1 MFGGAAGGGKSDFL
15 LMAFLA
21 LIHKPHYR
29 GLILRRRSVD
39 LRRSD
44 AILDRALSWWSNPRL
59 GIKYYAQDRKFIFPS
74 GATCEFGH
82 INNENDKLN
91 YQGGSWHF
99 IAFDELTQFTG
110 SQYLYLFSRLRRTLD
125 KGEEPLPL
133 RVRSASNPGG
143 PSHYFVRDRFM
154 TLDFARQFLNGS
166 AEPAF
171 VRHVR
176 NSLSDGSIEE
186 SVREFIPSK
195 SSDNF
200 ALDVRTYELS
210 LSNLDVV
217 EREQLMGG
225 NWLIAASGRFRPE
238 WFGRFIH
245 PDYLEGDFYQVLR
258 PGASNERWLVAHPRD
273 CSRFMTIDPAGTEA
287 EREAEAA
294 GRKEPSWSVIS
305 TWDNWNERNFLFWR
319 DIVRVQVE
327 FPDFVE
333 LIVETWNKQG
343 RPIVI
348 IEVDGIGKSY
358 YQVLSR
364 RGLPVQAIHSEG
376 KGKLERS
383 VFAQNEAK
391 ERRVFIPDF
400 APWLADLEAELFQ
413 WTGLRAEVADQ
424 IDTFSHAAKAKKDG
438 MIGANVIQFS

>member
-15 LMAFLA
+15 LMAFLT

-59 GIKYYAQDRKFIFPS
+59 GIRYHAQDRKFTFPS

-125 KGEEPLPL
+125 RGEEPLPL

-154 TLDFARQFLNGS
+154 TLEFAQRFLVGNS
-166 AEPAF
+166 EPAF
-171 VRHVR
+171 VRRVR

-195 SSDNF
+195 SSDNL
-200 ALDVRTYELS
+200 ALDVRNYELS
-210 LSNLDVV
+210 LSNLAVV

-225 NWLIAASGRFRPE
+225 NWLIAAAGRFRPE

-245 PDYLEGDFYQVLR
+245 PDYLEGDYYQILK
-258 PGASNERWLVAHPRD
+258 PGTTGERWLIAHPRD
-273 CSRFMTIDPAGTEA
+273 CCRFMTIDPAGTEA

-305 TWDNWNERNFLFWR
+305 TWDHWGERNFLFWR
-319 DIVRVQVE
+319 DIVRVQLE
-327 FPDFVE
+327 FPDFVD
-333 LIVETWNKQG
+333 LIVDTWNKQG

-348 IEVDGIGKSY
+348 IEIDGIGKSY
-358 YQVLSR
+358 YQVLAR
-364 RGLPVQAIHSEG
+364 RGVSVQAIHSEG

-383 VFAQNEAK
+383 VFAQNDAK
-391 ERRVFIPDF
+391 EKRVFLPDF
-400 APWLADLEAELFQ
+400 APWLSDLEAELFQ
-413 WTGLRAEVADQ
+413 WTGLKGEVADQ
-424 IDTFSHAAKAKKDG
+424 IDTFSHAAKARKDG